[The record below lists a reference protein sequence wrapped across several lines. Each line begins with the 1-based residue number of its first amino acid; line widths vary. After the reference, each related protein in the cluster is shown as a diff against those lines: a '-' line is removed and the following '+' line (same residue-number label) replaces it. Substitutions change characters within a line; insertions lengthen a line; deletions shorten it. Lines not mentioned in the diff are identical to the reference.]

1 MSDLKKR
8 LQLINKKHS
17 RLELKLGLDSQKLRT
32 RMNRNHEEKAKE
44 FFGDYTLEQLT
55 EHWNKAD
62 ESLRS
67 DILEMNP
74 NINYHF
80 NKLDSYGGLRYGE
93 IYDQVIREDFGDSE
107 WLDFETITNC
117 FGEYLKESKT

>member
-17 RLELKLGLDSQKLRT
+17 RLELKLGLDSQKLKT
-32 RMNRNHEEKAKE
+32 RKDRIKEDKAKE
-44 FFGDYTLEQLT
+44 FFSDYTLEQLT

-67 DILEMNP
+67 
-74 NINYHF
+74 
-80 NKLDSYGGLRYGE
+80 GE
-93 IYDQVIREDFGDSE
+93 IYDQVISEDFGDSE

-117 FGEYLKESKT
+117 FKEYLKESTT

>member
-17 RLELKLGLDSQKLRT
+17 RLELKLGLDSQKLKT
-32 RMNRNHEEKAKE
+32 RKDRIKEDKAKE
-44 FFGDYTLEQLT
+44 FFSDYTLEQLT

-67 DILEMNP
+67 DILE
-74 NINYHF
+74 
-80 NKLDSYGGLRYGE
+80 SYGGLRYGE
-93 IYDQVIREDFGDSE
+93 IYDQVNSEDFGDSE
-107 WLDFETITNC
+107 WLDNETISSC
-117 FGEYLKESKT
+117 FEEYLKESTT

>member
-17 RLELKLGLDSQKLRT
+17 RLELKLGLDSQKLKT
-32 RMNRNHEEKAKE
+32 RKDRIKEDKAE
-44 FFGDYTLEQLT
+44 
-55 EHWNKAD
+55 

-74 NINYHF
+74 NIDYHF

-93 IYDQVIREDFGDSE
+93 IYDQVISEDFGDSE

-117 FGEYLKESKT
+117 FKEYLKESTT